1 MFSFAFLIML
11 FLTACSPR
19 IGIGLGGVVASGDA
33 LTATHIH
40 ADSKTGVHGSVTVG
54 TGIRL

>member
-1 MFSFAFLIML
+1 ML